1 MREKFYR
8 FMQGRYG
15 VDDLYRF
22 LACLALLGMVLNWL
36 FKSQLLSFAV
46 TLILIHVPYAVP

>member
-22 LACLALLGMVLNWL
+22 PFLGCADWNCD
-36 FKSQLLSFAV
+36 
-46 TLILIHVPYAVP
+46 